1 MDSTSSA
8 ASKRMSIVH
17 LSILSLVI
25 LLVDV
30 HQLDPEGCL
39 VSNDTLLNIRRKSGI
54 SMKIVD
60 STPLEQIETQEHVQ
74 WLDRF
79 TEESVCTSSLL
90 LFLVV
95 SNDSVEWQR
104 DQEH

>member
-1 MDSTSSA
+1 M
-8 ASKRMSIVH
+8 
-17 LSILSLVI
+17 
-25 LLVDV
+25 

-54 SMKIVD
+54 SLKIVD